1 MSVTV
6 RFRFLGFCF
15 CAISLVAAYRRGAT
29 ESAMVDTAKRFLE
42 SLTPEQRA
50 ASQFEIRSDERTKW
64 HYYPER
70 GFKQEYG
77 HDRRGITFKE
87 MDPKQRLLA
96 QALLSTGLSQAGLVK
111 AMKVMSLE
119 EIVRIMENDTTGHR
133 DAEKYHFCIF
143 GTPADDGTWA
153 WRVEGHHIALNFTIA
168 NGRLVSSSPT
178 FFGANPH
185 EVPEGPHKGMRAL
198 EREEDLGMKLMSAL
212 EPAQR
217 KQAIFDEIAPYD
229 IITMATVRAK
239 LDGAPKGLPAS
250 KMNEGQFAMLMALIG
265 EYANN
270 MPAEVAAARLAVARS
285 TPRDRLFFG
294 WAGEPRRLPP
304 QPVVH
309 GAVTTGNRAEKG
321 NYYRIQA
328 PAFLV
333 EYDNT
338 QNMSNHS
345 HSVWRDFRGDFGLD
359 VLAMHYRTDHHPVL
373 SAAKEGPGGRP
384 FLYAPKRGGF

>member
-1 MSVTV
+1 MSTA
-6 RFRFLGFCF
+6 FRLRLFAFCF
-15 CAISLVAAYRRGAT
+15 FAISLVAAYRRSET
-29 ESAMVDTAKRFLE
+29 EAAMVDTAKRFLE

-50 ASQFEIRSDERTKW
+50 ASQFEVGSEERLKW

-96 QALLSTGLSQAGLVK
+96 QALLSTGLSRAGLIK

-119 EIVRIMENDTTGHR
+119 EIVRIMENDHTGHR
-133 DAEKYHFCIF
+133 DAEKFHFSIF
-143 GTPADDGTWA
+143 GTPALDGTWA

-168 NGRLVSSSPT
+168 NGRLASSSPT

-198 EREEDLGMKLMSAL
+198 EREEDMATQLMKAL
-212 EPAQR
+212 DPAQR
-217 KQAIFDEIAPYD
+217 KQAIFDQIAPYD
-229 IITMATVRAK
+229 IITLATVRAK

-250 KMNEGQFAMLMALIG
+250 KMTEKQFEMLMALIG

-270 MPAEVAAARLAVARS
+270 MPAEIASARLAAARS

-294 WAGEPRRLPP
+294 WAGEPGRQPP
-304 QPVVH
+304 QPVVR

-321 NYYRIQA
+321 NYYRIQS
-328 PAFLV
+328 PTFLV

-359 VLAMHYRTDHHPVL
+359 VLALHYRADHRVL
-373 SAAKEGPGGRP
+373 AAARQPAAGGA
-384 FLYAPKRGGF
+384 F